1 VIIFVILYKF
11 FINSVLVFEYIQI
24 YVIQVHGNSM
34 CVSDFQRETQNR
46 KSGGWIFNLSTQQ
59 QQQQRPTDR
68 PTASTVVALYDKAA
82 FIFDFGSFLRIEY
95 NHDEF
100 FSYQMYQSLSSD
112 RITYNNC
119 KGNVFVTR

>member
-1 VIIFVILYKF
+1 MMGEMIIFVILFKF
-11 FINSVLVFEYIQI
+11 FINSVSVNSNTVCDTVVADGSSTF
-24 YVIQVHGNSM
+24 VHNNNNNNG
-34 CVSDFQRETQNR
+34 
-46 KSGGWIFNLSTQQ
+46 
-59 QQQQRPTDR
+59 R

-95 NHDEF
+95 NHDES
-100 FSYQMYQSLSSD
+100 FSYQMFQSLSSD